1 MNQLDLSCQQT
12 TPSTT
17 EPNKCGNQIVG
28 HEKGNGLTAQAASE
42 NQLET
47 PSETP
52 LDLSANF
59 SAEQEG
65 DDGQPI
71 DYSFKT
77 RRKGGLINVNVIL
90 LLLRYCGVLLCFD
103 KCN

>member
-1 MNQLDLSCQQT
+1 MNQLNLSCQQT

-17 EPNKCGNQIVG
+17 ELNKCGNQIVG